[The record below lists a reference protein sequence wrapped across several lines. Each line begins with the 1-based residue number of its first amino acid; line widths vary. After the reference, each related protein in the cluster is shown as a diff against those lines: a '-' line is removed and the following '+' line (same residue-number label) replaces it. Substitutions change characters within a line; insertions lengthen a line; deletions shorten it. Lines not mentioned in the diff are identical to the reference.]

1 VTPVFARA
9 PGLRVEPI
17 GQGWVAFSPR
27 SGETVLLNNEA
38 AALLEVLAEQPAT
51 LDSLCATVAQ
61 DADLAEPEIRSRVD
75 ESWQQF
81 VQAGLVLP
89 AD

>member
-1 VTPVFARA
+1 VTAVFARA

-27 SGETVLLNNEA
+27 SGDTLLLNDEA
-38 AALLEVLAEQPAT
+38 AALLEVLAEQPTT

-61 DADLAEPEIRSRVD
+61 DAALPAHEIRSRVD

-81 VQAGLVLP
+81 VQAGLVLQ
-89 AD
+89 A

>member
-1 VTPVFARA
+1 
-9 PGLRVEPI
+9 
-17 GQGWVAFSPR
+17 
-27 SGETVLLNNEA
+27 
-38 AALLEVLAEQPAT
+38 